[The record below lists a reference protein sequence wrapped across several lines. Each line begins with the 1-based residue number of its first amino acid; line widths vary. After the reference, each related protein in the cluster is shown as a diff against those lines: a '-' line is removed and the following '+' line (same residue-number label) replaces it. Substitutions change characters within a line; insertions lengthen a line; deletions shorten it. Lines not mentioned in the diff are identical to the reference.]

1 MNELGPLFVPLGGP
15 DYFWILILVFAI
27 PTIGL
32 CLYTLERGEL
42 PAVLSTSGLVLLPI
56 FGYVLGN
63 LHVLDES
70 KSVEFCGSCH
80 VTMPPLVESMK
91 SGGNDLA
98 ASHYRKGAVSHKDA
112 CYVCHSG
119 YGVQG
124 DINAKLA
131 GVNHMIHTI
140 RRSERYPLKMRSRFD
155 IRSCLD
161 CHAATE
167 PFRAVKGH
175 TTRGI
180 QNQLMTG
187 EIGCT
192 GACHEPAH
200 PPAALN
206 GTESWE
212 RWKERQH

>member
-1 MNELGPLFVPLGGP
+1 MEELGPLFVPLGGP
-15 DYFWILILVFAI
+15 DYFWILILLFAI
-27 PTIGL
+27 PAIGL
-32 CLYTLERGEL
+32 CLYNLVRGQL
-42 PAVLSTSGLVLLPI
+42 PVTLSTFGMLLLPM
-56 FGYVLGN
+56 FGYVIGN

-91 SGGNDLA
+91 ANGQDLA
-98 ASHYRKGAVSHKDA
+98 AVHFRQGAVSHKDA

-119 YGVQG
+119 YGLLG
-124 DINAKLA
+124 DVEAKFA
-131 GVNHMIHTI
+131 GVNHMIHTVLAT
-140 RRSERYPLKMRSRFD
+140 ERYPLKMRSTFN
-155 IRSCLD
+155 IGSCLD

-175 TTRGI
+175 RTLGI
-180 QNQLMTG
+180 QNRMMSG

-200 PPAALN
+200 PRAALN
-206 GTESWE
+206 GTEAWK
-212 RWKERQH
+212 RWKERGH

>member
-1 MNELGPLFVPLGGP
+1 MNQLGPLFAPLSGP
-15 DYFWILILVFAI
+15 DLFWIVILVFAI

-32 CLYTLERGEL
+32 CLYALARGEL
-42 PAVLSTSGLVLLPI
+42 PAVLSTSGLVLLPL

-98 ASHYRKGAVSHKDA
+98 ASHYRNGAVSHKNA

-119 YGVQG
+119 YGLLG
-124 DINAKLA
+124 DVNAKLA
-131 GVNHMIHTI
+131 GINHMIHTV
-140 RRSERYPLKMRSRFD
+140 RQSERYPLKMRTTFD

-167 PFRAVKGH
+167 SFQSVKGH
-175 TTRGI
+175 TVAGI
-180 QNQLMTG
+180 QNNLISG

-200 PPAALN
+200 PRAALN
-206 GTESWE
+206 GTEAWE
-212 RWKERQH
+212 RWKERQL